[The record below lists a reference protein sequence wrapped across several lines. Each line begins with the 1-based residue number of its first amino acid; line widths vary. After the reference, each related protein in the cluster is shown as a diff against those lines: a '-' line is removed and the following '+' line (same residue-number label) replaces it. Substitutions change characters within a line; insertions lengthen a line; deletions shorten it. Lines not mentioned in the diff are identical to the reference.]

1 MQRASNLFNE
11 QQRKQVEQAIVE
23 AEAKTSCE
31 IVPVVATASGRYDR
45 AEDVIGLWLAVIAAV
60 TVWLLF
66 PQQVG
71 DAGSWGGTSLLVGVL
86 TMIAA
91 VAVAFVAGAIIGSK
105 VGWLRRLFIPR
116 QQLLDE
122 VAARARE
129 VFFDKRV
136 HHTASA
142 TGMLIYVSLYEHTAI
157 VLGDQEVLDKL
168 GQTFLDGL
176 CKQLTEG
183 LHQHNPTETLCS
195 VIAEA
200 GTQLSEP
207 LPREAG
213 DVNELQDTLILID

>member
-11 QQRKQVEQAIVE
+11 QQRKQVEHAIVE
-23 AEAKTSCE
+23 AESKTSCE

-60 TVWLLF
+60 AVWLLF
-66 PQQVG
+66 PRIAD
-71 DAGSWGGTSLLVGVL
+71 DAGSWSGTSLLVGVL

-91 VAVAFVAGAIIGSK
+91 VAVSFVAGAIIGSK
-105 VGWLRRLFIPR
+105 VGGLRRLFIPR

-136 HHTASA
+136 HHTAGA

-176 CKQLTEG
+176 CQQLTQG
-183 LHQHNPTETLCS
+183 LRQHNPTETLCS

-213 DVNELQDTLILID
+213 DVNELQDSLILID

>member
-11 QQRKQVEQAIVE
+11 QQRKQIEQAIVE

-60 TVWLLF
+60 VVWLLF
-66 PQQVG
+66 PRIA
-71 DAGSWGGTSLLVGVL
+71 DDTGSWSGTSVLVGVL

-91 VAVAFVAGAIIGSK
+91 VAVVFVAGAIIGSQ

-122 VAARARE
+122 VAARTRE

-136 HHTASA
+136 ITPPVPLACSYTSLSTSTRPSSSA
-142 TGMLIYVSLYEHTAI
+142 IRKCWTNSGRRSLMDFVS
-157 VLGDQEVLDKL
+157 
-168 GQTFLDGL
+168 
-176 CKQLTEG
+176 
-183 LHQHNPTETLCS
+183 N
-195 VIAEA
+195 
-200 GTQLSEP
+200 
-207 LPREAG
+207 
-213 DVNELQDTLILID
+213 